1 MGEQEKLSRWPKKK
15 NNPFDMF
22 LQEMLPFRVILSHSS
37 TTGQRNVHFQS
48 DAQTCF
54 FFFFFSCFAFPSIT
68 GQSETVPV
76 VVAAGTLRRAYQQFG
91 FPKAVGI
98 LNHVTISLSHISLKV
113 AGIVN
118 VWNCWNVKLKRVTH
132 IQYFNTKMVNVTY
145 IKMPKCNLFY
155 VYLFCWGWRG

>member
-1 MGEQEKLSRWPKKK
+1 MWASRKNWVDGRKKK
-15 NNPFDMF
+15 IIPSICFCKKCCLSESF
-22 LQEMLPFRVILSHSS
+22 CLTRQRQVKEMCTRSLMPKRVYL
-37 TTGQRNVHFQS
+37 
-48 DAQTCF
+48 
-54 FFFFFSCFAFPSIT
+54 FFFSCFAFPSIT
-68 GQSETVPV
+68 GQSETMPV